1 MNEGNDF
8 TSQNKNRER
17 SIIMDKLLTRA
28 FDGDP
33 RSIGRLISLV
43 EAESPESKEIMK
55 TVYPRTGRAHVI
67 GITGSPGAGKSTF
80 VNRLISQFKADGK
93 KVGVIAIDPSSPF
106 TGGAILGDRLR
117 MQDHAVEEGVFIRSM
132 GSRGNLGGVSRGTH
146 EAALILDACGFDAVI
161 IETVGVGQ
169 SEVDIVKIADTVCLI
184 LTPGMGDDVQIMKAG
199 IMEIADV
206 FVVNKADK
214 EGADKVAADVQ
225 VMLKMLGEREWIPPV
240 ALVSSQKNT
249 KMLGEREWI
258 PPVALVSSQ
267 KNTGVERVKEIIDE
281 HGKYLAESEEGRR
294 RRWSQLEMEVES
306 ILRGEISAIVEKSW
320 KAKKSDELMQSLSER
335 RADPYT
341 LAGEIMENII
351 K

>member
-1 MNEGNDF
+1 MN
-8 TSQNKNRER
+8 
-17 SIIMDKLLTRA
+17 KLLERA
-28 FDGDP
+28 LAGDT

-43 EAESPESKEIMK
+43 EADSPTSKEIMK
-55 TVYPRTGRAHVI
+55 AIYPKTGRAQVI

-80 VNRLISQFKADGK
+80 VNRLIAQFRAEGK
-93 KVGVIAIDPSSPF
+93 QVGVIAIDPSSPF

-146 EAALILDACGFDAVI
+146 EGALILDACGFDVVI

-206 FVVNKADK
+206 FVVNKSDK

-225 VMLKMLGEREWIPPV
+225 VMLKMLGEREWVPPV
-240 ALVSSQKNT
+240 ALVSSN
-249 KMLGEREWI
+249 
-258 PPVALVSSQ
+258 
-267 KNTGVERVKEIIDE
+267 KNTGIDE
-281 HGKYLAESEEGRR
+281 VKDIIKNHSAYLHNSEEGKR
-294 RRWSQLEMEVES
+294 RRWSQLEMEVEA
-306 ILRGEISAIVEKSW
+306 ILRGEISLLVENAW
-320 KAKKSDELMQSLSER
+320 KERRTDSLMDELSSR
-335 RADPYT
+335 KSDPYT
-341 LAGEIMENII
+341 LAGEIIQ
-351 K
+351 KVVK

>member
-1 MNEGNDF
+1 MN
-8 TSQNKNRER
+8 
-17 SIIMDKLLTRA
+17 KLLERA
-28 FDGDP
+28 LAGDT

-43 EAESPESKEIMK
+43 EADSPTSKEIMK
-55 TVYPRTGRAHVI
+55 AVYPKTGRAQVI

-80 VNRLISQFKADGK
+80 VNRLIAQFRAEGK
-93 KVGVIAIDPSSPF
+93 QVGVIAIDPSSPF

-146 EAALILDACGFDAVI
+146 EGTLILDACGFDVVI

-206 FVVNKADK
+206 FVVNKSDK

-225 VMLKMLGEREWIPPV
+225 VMLKMLGEREWVPPV
-240 ALVSSQKNT
+240 ALVSSN
-249 KMLGEREWI
+249 
-258 PPVALVSSQ
+258 
-267 KNTGVERVKEIIDE
+267 KNTGIDE
-281 HGKYLAESEEGRR
+281 VKDIIKNHSAYLHNSVEGKR
-294 RRWSQLEMEVES
+294 RRWSQLEMEVEA
-306 ILRGEISAIVEKSW
+306 ILSGEISLLVENAW
-320 KAKKSDELMQSLSER
+320 KERRTDSLMDELSSR
-335 RADPYT
+335 KSDPYT
-341 LAGEIMENII
+341 LAGEIIQ
-351 K
+351 KVVK

>member
-199 IMEIADV
+199 IMEIARCSRSKAVELKASGILDEAITHVSPRV
-206 FVVNKADK
+206 F
-214 EGADKVAADVQ
+214 
-225 VMLKMLGEREWIPPV
+225 L
-240 ALVSSQKNT
+240 
-249 KMLGEREWI
+249 
-258 PPVALVSSQ
+258 
-267 KNTGVERVKEIIDE
+267 IDE
-281 HGKYLAESEEGRR
+281 AKAYEAL
-294 RRWSQLEMEVES
+294 
-306 ILRGEISAIVEKSW
+306 EKSR
-320 KAKKSDELMQSLSER
+320 KKKCRL
-335 RADPYT
+335 
-341 LAGEIMENII
+341 
-351 K
+351 

>member
-1 MNEGNDF
+1 MN
-8 TSQNKNRER
+8 
-17 SIIMDKLLTRA
+17 KLLERA
-28 FDGDP
+28 LAGDT

-43 EAESPESKEIMK
+43 EADSPTSKEIMK
-55 TVYPRTGRAHVI
+55 AVYPKTGRAQVI

-80 VNRLISQFKADGK
+80 VNRLIAQFRAEGK
-93 KVGVIAIDPSSPF
+93 QVGVIAIDPSSPF

-146 EAALILDACGFDAVI
+146 EGALILDACGFDVVI

-225 VMLKMLGEREWIPPV
+225 VMLKMLGEREWVPPV
-240 ALVSSQKNT
+240 ALVSSN
-249 KMLGEREWI
+249 
-258 PPVALVSSQ
+258 
-267 KNTGVERVKEIIDE
+267 KNTGIDE
-281 HGKYLAESEEGRR
+281 VKDIIKNHSAYLHNSEEGKR
-294 RRWSQLEMEVES
+294 RRWSQLEMEVEA
-306 ILRGEISAIVEKSW
+306 ILRGEISLLVENAW
-320 KAKKSDELMQSLSER
+320 KERRTDSLMDELSSR
-335 RADPYT
+335 KSDPYT
-341 LAGEIMENII
+341 LAGEIIQ
-351 K
+351 KVVK

>member
-1 MNEGNDF
+1 MN
-8 TSQNKNRER
+8 
-17 SIIMDKLLTRA
+17 KLLERA
-28 FDGDP
+28 LAGDT

-43 EAESPESKEIMK
+43 EADSPTSKEIMK
-55 TVYPRTGRAHVI
+55 AVYPKTGRAQVI

-80 VNRLISQFKADGK
+80 VNRLIAQFRAEGK
-93 KVGVIAIDPSSPF
+93 QVGVIAIDPSSPF

-146 EAALILDACGFDAVI
+146 EGALILDACGFDVVI

-225 VMLKMLGEREWIPPV
+225 VMLKMLGEREWVPPV
-240 ALVSSQKNT
+240 ALVSSN
-249 KMLGEREWI
+249 
-258 PPVALVSSQ
+258 
-267 KNTGVERVKEIIDE
+267 KNTGIDE
-281 HGKYLAESEEGRR
+281 VKDIIKNHSAYLHNSEEGKR
-294 RRWSQLEMEVES
+294 RRWSQLEMEVEA
-306 ILRGEISAIVEKSW
+306 ILRGEISLLVENAW
-320 KAKKSDELMQSLSER
+320 KEHRTDSLMDELSSR
-335 RADPYT
+335 KADPYT
-341 LAGEIMENII
+341 LAGEIIQ
-351 K
+351 KVVK